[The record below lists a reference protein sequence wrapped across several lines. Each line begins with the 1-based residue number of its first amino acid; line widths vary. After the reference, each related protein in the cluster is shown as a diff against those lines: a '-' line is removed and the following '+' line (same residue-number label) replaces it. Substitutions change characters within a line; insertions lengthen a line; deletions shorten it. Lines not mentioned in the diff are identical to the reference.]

1 MGYKILIY
9 LFSKSKIKSKLITLI
24 LVIIIFYFVTSILF
38 FSVNI
43 WDKTVTK
50 FTINKY
56 FQEKNKLKTYLLDI
70 KNLPTLKFPY
80 IIKPIICSGTSRNV
94 ALINNDKDL
103 NNYINNIDKDEI
115 YIIQQFYK
123 SKYEIGVL
131 YEKIPYLNDGNIISI
146 VAKKNN
152 THQWKPLKCGNVK
165 NDETTICDN
174 ITKKFENSKF
184 SNIIREI
191 SSKIPGF
198 NAGRYD
204 IGFENIDDLNNGKF
218 YIYELNG
225 VMGFDL
231 RSNLTVNDNIS
242 EIIKKTYYSL
252 RWLSTRYLI
261 GLLNLISLKISPF
274 NILNIYPNSI
284 KNCIKC
290 SDLEHL
296 FQASPC

>member
-1 MGYKILIY
+1 MK
-9 LFSKSKIKSKLITLI
+9 FKVSTLI
-24 LVIIIFYFVTSILF
+24 LVIIIFYFVTSVLF

-56 FQEKNKLKTYLLDI
+56 FPEKNRLKTYLLDI
-70 KNLPTLKFPY
+70 KNLPNLKFPY
-80 IIKPIICSGTSRNV
+80 IIKPIICSGASRNV
-94 ALINNDKDL
+94 ASINNDKDL
-103 NNYINNIDKDEI
+103 NNYINNIKKDEI
-115 YIIQQFYK
+115 YIIQQLYK

-146 VAKKNN
+146 VMKKNN
-152 THQWKPLKCGNVK
+152 TEKWKPLKCGNIK
-165 NDETTICDN
+165 NNETTICDN

-218 YIYELNG
+218 YIYESNG
-225 VMGFDL
+225 VMGYDL
-231 RSNLTVNDNIS
+231 RSNMTVNDNIS
-242 EIIKKTYYSL
+242 EKIQKTYYAL
-252 RWLSTRYLI
+252 RWLGTRYLI

-274 NILNIYPNSI
+274 HILKIYPNSI
-284 KNCIKC
+284 KNYIKC
-290 SDLEHL
+290 SDWEHL
-296 FQASPC
+296 FQPSPC